1 MKKQLLLIGCGLFF
15 LATFSF
21 CRWGHNTSISISD
34 SYDEYGMTASY
45 QKRKTNKVQ
54 RFLDE
59 CWEDNS
65 NISFKRRRVD
75 GMVILNDRTKFY
87 LHSYPGELE
96 IRIDK
101 NENSPESCTMI
112 KEICEDI
119 KEILS
124 EN

>member
-1 MKKQLLLIGCGLFF
+1 MKKQLLLIGCGFFF
-15 LATFSF
+15 LATFAS

-34 SYDEYGMTASY
+34 SYDEYEMTASY

-54 RFLDE
+54 RFLNE

-65 NISFKRRRVD
+65 TISFRRRVD

-101 NENSPESCTMI
+101 NENSPEACLKI
-112 KEICEDI
+112 KDICEDI
-119 KEILS
+119 KEFLS
-124 EN
+124 VN